1 MIGRE
6 LHWRIQENDVVVRV
20 EEANGKGILHVNDR
34 AVPFTVRDQHASGG
48 WIEIDGR
55 NHEFF
60 VTRTANNVSVWIG
73 GHTYVLERI
82 EKGRL
87 LEAASA
93 EHSSGEIR
101 ALMPGKVLRVD
112 VKVGDTVAQH
122 QTLVI
127 MESMKMETSLTATR
141 AGTVSAVHCKPGQTV
156 DMGEILAV
164 IQS

>member
-20 EEANGKGILHVNDR
+20 EEANGKGVLHVNDR
-34 AVPFTVRDQHASGG
+34 AVPFSVRERQASGG

-55 NHEFF
+55 NHQFF
-60 VTRTANNVSVWIG
+60 ISRTANNVAVWID

-87 LEAASA
+87 LEAAST
-93 EHSSGEIR
+93 EHGSGEIR

-112 VKVGDTVAQH
+112 VKVGDTVAEH
-122 QTLVI
+122 QTVVI
-127 MESMKMETSLTATR
+127 MESMKMETSLTASR
-141 AGTVSAVHCKPGQTV
+141 AGTVTAVHCKPGQTV

>member
-6 LHWRIQENDVVVRV
+6 LHWRIQDHDVVVRI
-20 EEANGKGILHVNDR
+20 EEANGKGVLRVNDR
-34 AVPFTVRDQHASGG
+34 TVPFTVREEHSSGG

-55 NHEFF
+55 NHQFF
-60 VTRTANNVSVWIG
+60 VSRTANNVAVWID

-112 VKVGDTVAQH
+112 VKVGDTVAEH
-122 QTLVI
+122 QTVVI
-127 MESMKMETSLTATR
+127 MESMKMETSLTTTR
-141 AGTVSAVHCKPGQTV
+141 AGKVAAVHCKPGQTV

>member
-6 LHWRIQENDVVVRV
+6 LHWRIQDHDVVVRI
-20 EEANGKGILHVNDR
+20 EEANGKGVLRVNDR
-34 AVPFTVRDQHASGG
+34 TVPFTVREKHSSGG
-48 WIEIDGR
+48 WIQIDGR
-55 NHEFF
+55 NHQFF
-60 VTRTANNVSVWIG
+60 VSRTANNVAVWID

-93 EHSSGEIR
+93 EHGSGEIR

-112 VKVGDTVAQH
+112 VKVGDTVAEH
-122 QTLVI
+122 QTVVI
-127 MESMKMETSLTATR
+127 MESMKMETSLTTTR
-141 AGTVSAVHCKPGQTV
+141 AGKVAAVHCKPGQTV

>member
-6 LHWRIQENDVVVRV
+6 LHWRIQDHDVVVRI
-20 EEANGKGILHVNDR
+20 EEANGKGVLRVNDR
-34 AVPFTVRDQHASGG
+34 TVPFTVREEHSSGG

-55 NHEFF
+55 NHQFF
-60 VTRTANNVSVWIG
+60 VSRTANNVAVWID

-93 EHSSGEIR
+93 EHGSGEIR

-112 VKVGDTVAQH
+112 VKVGDTVAEH
-122 QTLVI
+122 QTVVI
-127 MESMKMETSLTATR
+127 MESMKMETSLTTTR
-141 AGTVSAVHCKPGQTV
+141 AGKVAAVRCKPGQTV

>member
-6 LHWRIQENDVVVRV
+6 LHWRIQEHDVVVRI
-20 EEANGKGILHVNDR
+20 EEANGRGVLHVNDR
-34 AVPFTVRDQHASGG
+34 TVPFTIREKQSSGG

-55 NHEFF
+55 NHQFF
-60 VTRTANNVSVWIG
+60 VSRTANSVAVWID

-87 LEAASA
+87 LETAAA
-93 EHSSGEIR
+93 EHGSGEIR

-112 VKVGDTVAQH
+112 VKVGDTVAEH
-122 QTLVI
+122 QTVVI
-127 MESMKMETSLTATR
+127 MESMKMETSLTTTR
-141 AGTVSAVHCKPGQTV
+141 AGKVAAVHCKPGQTV

>member
-6 LHWRIQENDVVVRV
+6 LHWKIQQNDVVVRV
-20 EEANGKGILHVNDR
+20 EEANGKGVLHVNDR
-34 AVPFTVRDQHASGG
+34 AVSFNVRDRHASGG

-55 NHEFF
+55 NHQFF
-60 VTRTANNVSVWIG
+60 ISRNANNVAVWID
-73 GHTYVLERI
+73 GHTYLLERI

-93 EHSSGEIR
+93 EHGSGEIR

-112 VKVGDTVAQH
+112 VKVGDTVAEH
-122 QTLVI
+122 QTVVI
-127 MESMKMETSLTATR
+127 MESMKMETSLTAAR
-141 AGTVSAVHCKPGQTV
+141 AGTVTAVHCKPGQTV